1 MNAAFLAFA
10 HLRWHWAR
18 SVVMVLVAAVILAVP
33 LVSQTLLRGSEQSLT
48 ARADATPLVLGAR
61 GSQIDLV
68 MGALYFGEDRAQPV
82 TMKAAE
88 AVWESDLALPIPLNT
103 MFTASGARI
112 VGTTLD
118 YFSFRGLEIAQGRR
132 FAVLGEAVLGASVAR
147 RLNLSPGDTIVSA
160 PENLFDLDGVYPLEM
175 TVTGVLA
182 PTGTPDDEAVLTDVK
197 TTWVIAG
204 IGHGH
209 QDVVAEGDDP
219 VTASAALEQYNRIT
233 PDNIDSFHFH
243 GAPEDYPLTAVL
255 IEPYDTRSETI
266 LRGRYLEPEN
276 PLQLVV
282 PSDVV
287 DRLVERI
294 FRIAALLDAVAG
306 LVGLAAAAAVAL
318 ALFLAWR
325 LRAPE
330 LDTARRIGA
339 GRGMILRL
347 AGAEIA
353 ILLGAAL
360 LMAQG
365 IVIVVQ
371 SRSNTL
377 LTWLIAQ

>member
-10 HLRWHWAR
+10 HLRWHWLR

-33 LVSQTLLRGSEQSLT
+33 LVSQTLLRGSERTLT
-48 ARADATPLVLGAR
+48 ARAEATPLVLGAR

-82 TMKAAE
+82 TMQAAE
-88 AVWESDLALPIPLNT
+88 DIWDSDLALPIPLNT
-103 MFTASGARI
+103 MFTARDARV
-112 VGTTLD
+112 VGTSLD
-118 YFSFRGLEIAQGRR
+118 YFTFRDLEVAEGRR

-147 RLNLSPGDTIVSA
+147 RLGVGPGDTIVSS
-160 PENLFDLDGVYPLEM
+160 PENLFDLDGVYPLQM

-209 QDVVAEGDDP
+209 QDVVEEGQDP
-219 VTASAALEQYNRIT
+219 VTANAALVQYNRIT
-233 PDNIDSFHFH
+233 PENIDSFHFH
-243 GAPEDYPLTAVL
+243 GAPESYPLTAVL
-255 IEPYDTRSETI
+255 IEPYDTRSGTI
-266 LRGRYLEPEN
+266 LRGRYLDPED

-282 PSDVV
+282 PAGVV
-287 DRLVERI
+287 DRLVDRI
-294 FRIAALLDAVAG
+294 FRIATLLDAVSAII
-306 LVGLAAAAAVAL
+306 GLAAAGAVAL
-318 ALFLAWR
+318 ALGLAWR

-360 LMAQG
+360 VVALG
-365 IVIVVQ
+365 LVIAVQ
-371 SRSNTL
+371 SRGDTL
-377 LTWLIAQ
+377 VTWLIAQ